1 MRVTCCVCC
10 VSVSAINGSVFNIT
24 RVNRLHMGAYLCIAS
39 NGVPPTVSKR
49 IMLIVHFPPMIWIQN
64 QLVGARV
71 GQQMT
76 LECNSEAYPKSINY
90 WTREKGEIIA
100 QGGKYEPVLL
110 DNAYK
115 VHMKLTIKSVGAHDF
130 GSYKCVSKN
139 SLGETDGSIKLYD
152 IPAPSTP
159 HRPPITTT
167 ELSLATEWRLKGSGA
182 DGLSPQENEILEHSD
197 PEKVTRERTG
207 AADLKLQGRPNSK
220 SRNSV
225 ASIITTSL
233 CIYYALLGSVIMC
246 WL

>member
-1 MRVTCCVCC
+1 MCFGREGRRFTD
-10 VSVSAINGSVFNIT
+10 GSDVY
-24 RVNRLHMGAYLCIAS
+24 VA
-39 NGVPPTVSKR
+39 
-49 IMLIVHFPPMIWIQN
+49 
-64 QLVGARV
+64 
-71 GQQMT
+71 
-76 LECNSEAYPKSINY
+76 
-90 WTREKGEIIA
+90 
-100 QGGKYEPVLL
+100 GGKYEPVLL

-167 ELSLATEWRLKGSGA
+167 ELSLATA
-182 DGLSPQENEILEHSD
+182 
-197 PEKVTRERTG
+197 G
-207 AADLKLQGRPNSK
+207 AADLKLQGGPNSK